1 MTATTVSLCRSHCRT
16 ARCLRGGALVAL
28 SLCVLLGLATGP
40 ASAEPATPAPVSPP
54 VATSPAVPAPP
65 ASVVPDPATPMT
77 SQPPSD
83 APIPAGMCTDPAGC
97 IPRQPD
103 GPRSEHPK
111 QRAGAPEAECGIKH
125 ISGCVVTAM
134 GSFFSTVVSSALNPL
149 LELLSSTLL
158 TTPEPSNLPRVGALW
173 NSSWTITI
181 TVYGLLIMVAGLL
194 VMSYQTLQSRWA
206 PREFAPGLILGMIAA
221 ALSFPLVTLAIRAAN
236 ALSAAVAGTGVDP
249 DSAGKALR
257 QLVTSP
263 EMIASLGLFG
273 VLLALVLVVALVAL
287 LIGWVVR
294 VAITVILIVAA
305 PLALMC
311 HALPVTEPIARWWW
325 RSMAACLAIQ
335 VIQSLALIT
344 ATRVMLSPDGWQMT
358 GPHANSGLINLLIS
372 IALVGLLAKAPFWML
387 QSMRIGSGRSLV
399 GGLVRSYI
407 AYKTFGMLRGAAKR
421 STARRPRKPTPTRT
435 GANLADDP
443 YHHVETDK
451 DGQMLI
457 PFPGLKPTPKPKP
470 AAPAGRGDPATRRS
484 PDRGRQLTLDLTTPS
499 PPLPPE
505 ADRPDGQYA
514 LFYATPT
521 NKPTRRH
528 PSPATTGD
536 SAAPASTTV
545 STATPQ
551 AKRPARGHQLALRF
565 PPPTPDPAS
574 PARPADPYARPKSTT
589 KGQYV
594 LPLEVTRVRRPP
606 APPAPAWIAPPAP
619 RPAGRQL
626 HLPLP
631 DLPVRRRRRPDNT
644 GGGAR

>member
-1 MTATTVSLCRSHCRT
+1 
-16 ARCLRGGALVAL
+16 
-28 SLCVLLGLATGP
+28 
-40 ASAEPATPAPVSPP
+40 
-54 VATSPAVPAPP
+54 
-65 ASVVPDPATPMT
+65 MT
-77 SQPPSD
+77 SEPSSG

-103 GPRSEHPK
+103 GSRSEHPE
-111 QRAGAPEAECGIKH
+111 QRPDAPEAECGIKH

-158 TTPEPSNLPRVGALW
+158 TTPDPSSLPRVGALW

-194 VMSYQTLQSRWA
+194 VMSYQTLQSRWS

-221 ALSFPLVTLAIRAAN
+221 ALSFPLVTGAIRAAN

-249 DSAGKALR
+249 DSAGQALR

-294 VAITVILIVAA
+294 VAITITLIVAA

-311 HALPVTEPIARWWW
+311 HALPITEPIARWWW

-358 GPHANSGLINLLIS
+358 GANANSGLINLLIS

-407 AYKTFGMLRGAAKR
+407 AYKTFGMLRGGAKG
-421 STARRPRKPTPTRT
+421 STARRPRKPTSTRT
-435 GANLADDP
+435 GANVADDP

-457 PFPGLKPTPKPKP
+457 LFPGLTPTPKPKP
-470 AAPAGRGDPATRRS
+470 AAPAGRGVPASPRPADRR
-484 PDRGRQLTLDLTTPS
+484 RQLTLDLTTPS
-499 PPLPPE
+499 PSLPPE

-514 LFYATPT
+514 LFYATPAT
-521 NKPTRRH
+521 KPARRH
-528 PSPATTGD
+528 RSPATTGD

-551 AKRPARGHQLALRF
+551 AKRPAGSRQLALRF
-565 PPPTPDPAS
+565 PPPPTPAPAA

-594 LPLEVTRVRRPP
+594 LPLEVTRARRAP

-619 RPAGRQL
+619 RPPGRQL